1 MSSYNYYKKQLLSRL
16 SIVIIITT
24 PKEVKRG
31 GLMRR
36 KLLASALA
44 LVMAGSLI
52 ACGSGGGGETR
63 AASEGESKETT
74 VAEKSESAGGE
85 KKHYKFGYTCMDGTN
100 PFFVTI
106 QDKIK
111 ELVEANGDELIVTD
125 PGNDVTKQISQV
137 EDMLSQKLDG
147 LFMNPVD
154 AQGIIPAL
162 DLAKEAG
169 VPMVGFDTEVGDMS
183 YLVSYTGSD
192 NYNAGKVVGEDLVKK
207 APNGGKIIVLDSP
220 TMQSV
225 VDRTNGFMDAIKDHG
240 FEVVAQQDAK
250 GNLQIAM
257 GIAEDLLQSNP
268 DVVAIFG
275 GNDPTA
281 LGALAAANA
290 AGIKDCM
297 IYGVDGSPDIKSE
310 LASGESLI
318 EGSGAQSPVSIA
330 EQAVK
335 IMYDYVEGKQVDERY
350 PVETFLIT
358 SDNVAQYGTDGWQ

>member
-1 MSSYNYYKKQLLSRL
+1 
-16 SIVIIITT
+16 
-24 PKEVKRG
+24 
-31 GLMRR
+31 MRR
-36 KLLASALA
+36 KLMAGALA
-44 LVMAGSLI
+44 LTMVASLV
-52 ACGSGGGGETR
+52 ACGGEKK
-63 AASEGESKETT
+63 AASEGDSKEAVTT
-74 VAEKSESAGGE
+74 EKSEAQSSGE
-85 KKHYKFGYTCMDGTN
+85 SSGKHYKFGYTCMDGTN

-111 ELVEANGDELIVTD
+111 ELVEAKGDELIVTD

-137 EDMLSQKLDG
+137 EDMLSQNLDG

-162 DLAKEAG
+162 DLAKDAG

-290 AGIKDCM
+290 AGIKNCM

-310 LASGESLI
+310 LASGNSLI

-335 IMYDYVEGKQVDERY
+335 IMYDYVEGKQVEERY

-358 SDNVAQYGTDGWQ
+358 SDNVAKYGTDGWQ